1 MVNNKLSQYQ
11 IDSLNSLLQMSKK
24 EFTHLIK
31 NMEYQLNGLGQLPI
45 DESGSIQ
52 LTQNPANYPL
62 EMRELFDDIVKST
75 QRLRD
80 LVTRHDAKSDR
91 ALQIGAND
99 LGLKPCKID
108 SQGFKHFDCIP
119 AVDFLDVLNDK
130 TELESEYHAHFVKAK
145 SQNIVEKIFNAW
157 TFACLEKSSDDIKLS
172 NSDVF
177 INVVAIV
184 TSWDVELSRKNVGN
198 FLKRRKESC

>member
-11 IDSLNSLLQMSKK
+11 VDSLNSLLQMSKK

-80 LVTRHDAKSDR
+80 LVARHDAKSDR

-108 SQGFKHFDCIP
+108 SQGFKHFDCIS
-119 AVDFLDVLNDK
+119 AVDFLDALNDK
-130 TELESEYHAHFVKAK
+130 TELESEYHARFVKAK

-198 FLKRRKESC
+198 FLKRRRESC